1 MEQEHA
7 RSPSGNNTADWWDQL
22 ESMKSVNRNK
32 KTNKAAKQ
40 GKLNILKPFKMLP
53 AVLKSSEVASF
64 MISVPWTE
72 TGLGWWPTCGRRT
85 QRMLHRNSGP
95 H

>member
-7 RSPSGNNTADWWDQL
+7 RSPSGNNIADWWNQL

-40 GKLNILKPFKMLP
+40 GKLNGI
-53 AVLKSSEVASF
+53 VT
-64 MISVPWTE
+64 I
-72 TGLGWWPTCGRRT
+72 
-85 QRMLHRNSGP
+85 
-95 H
+95 